1 MVHFRLVIY
10 GRVERIIER
19 ENTSLNLHYASFL
32 GYWWDKFISKGEKN
46 GLIYSD
52 FTCLTCIFVSP
63 TFCKHSYSFSF
74 CQKIYVSKLDGY
86 LFWSKSKFSEGNMLY
101 QFKSLKELFS
111 LHFVEKENYFL
122 ICIRRYILHFMYIF

>member
-1 MVHFRLVIY
+1 MHPFLVI
-10 GRVERIIER
+10 GGI
-19 ENTSLNLHYASFL
+19 NSSLR
-32 GYWWDKFISKGEKN
+32 EKN

-52 FTCLTCIFVSP
+52 FTCLLCIFVSP

-86 LFWSKSKFSEGNMLY
+86 LFWSKSKFSQGNMLY

-111 LHFVEKENYFL
+111 LHFVEKENDFL
-122 ICIRRYILHFMYIF
+122 ICIRRYILHFMYLGTFCVCLQTTIFPQKHYS